1 MYESSEV
8 HEIGL
13 TVTKQEH
20 ELEYSCMP
28 CPVPIP
34 RLSVGERTIL
44 TVDSDRPA
52 AGPSQVELAST
63 RTSLYWCYIPAPSIS
78 G

>member
-1 MYESSEV
+1 MYESSEIN
-8 HEIGL
+8 EIGL

-28 CPVPIP
+28 CPVPIS
-34 RLSVGERTIL
+34 RLLVGERTIL

-52 AGPSQVELAST
+52 AGASQVELAST
-63 RTSLYWCYIPAPSIS
+63 CRNLYRCYIPAPSTS

>member
-8 HEIGL
+8 NEIGL
-13 TVTKQEH
+13 TVTKQEY
-20 ELEYSCMP
+20 EPEYSCMP
-28 CPVPIP
+28 CPVPIS

-44 TVDSDRPA
+44 TVGSDRPA

-63 RTSLYWCYIPAPSIS
+63 GRSLYRCYIPAPSIS